1 MANPNVMEEFVDLIR
16 DSNILTQEVLKSQ
29 QAIYMHQ
36 KLLTENTEKLGSIN
50 RQILEKLE
58 RMDVL
63 QAGNAGWQART
74 LNFLLTYRQHV
85 SGSGE

>member
-1 MANPNVMEEFVDLIR
+1 MADPNVMDEFGDLMR

-29 QAIYMHQ
+29 QAIFVHQ
-36 KLLTENTEKLGSIN
+36 KLLKENTEKLGSIN

-74 LNFLLTYRQHV
+74 LNFLLAYRKHV
-85 SGSGE
+85 SNSGE